1 MNSEIYREMIL
12 EHYKNPVN
20 AGVIVDADVV
30 VKDYNPACGDVVEIQ
45 IKFSDGIMKNV
56 KFQGQ
61 GCAISQASVDILID
75 LVKDK
80 NVGKVKTLTTEDFLK
95 ILGIELSPLRL
106 KCALLGLKTLKTA
119 VYAYLGD
126 TTSLPSM

>member
-20 AGVIVDADVV
+20 VGNLEKADVISRDSNLV
-30 VKDYNPACGDVVEIQ
+30 CGDEIEIQ
-45 IKFSDGIMKNV
+45 MKFDDGKIDDI

-61 GCAISQASVDILID
+61 GCAISIASVDILID
-75 LVKDK
+75 LVK
-80 NVGKVKTLTTEDFLK
+80 NKTIEDIKALTTENFLK

-106 KCALLGLKTLKTA
+106 KCALLGLKALKTA
-119 VYAYLGD
+119 VYTYLSPG
-126 TTSLPSM
+126 